1 MWPAAP
7 ALARCAERPRDPA
20 AMIGR
25 TTTQRMVRRFEDVL
39 ERAVAYNPGVDQDLL
54 RKAYVFSAREHR
66 NQRRSSGEP
75 YLVHPLEV
83 AYILADLQ
91 LDTASIVAG
100 MLHDVVED
108 TLTTIDVVGAH
119 FGADVAHIVD
129 GVTKISK
136 LEFASRAEAEA
147 ENLRKMILAMVDDVR
162 VILVKL
168 ADRLHNMRTL
178 EHLDPERRE
187 RNARE
192 TREIYAPIA
201 NRLGMGRIKAELDD
215 LAFQH
220 LEPEAYHELRV
231 LLESRRKVSDR
242 FIDEIQAQ
250 LESALQDAGIQ
261 AEITGRVKATS
272 SIHRKMRVQ
281 KIGVEQVYDYIAFRV
296 IVGSI
301 KECYGALGTV
311 HSIWR
316 PVPGRIKDYIAMPK
330 PNLYQSLHTSV
341 MTDKGQPFEVQIRTR
356 EMHGIAEQ
364 GIAAHWQY
372 KEGKA
377 LSDRDAQKIAWLR
390 QILDWQK
397 DLKDPRD
404 FLEMVKVDLF
414 PEEVYTF
421 TPQGKVLSFRAGA
434 TPIDFAYAVHTE
446 VGHQCVGAK
455 VNGRIV
461 PLRYELRNG
470 DIVEILTSPGRHPSR
485 DWLSIAK
492 TSRARSKIRAW
503 VNASEREQALAL
515 GRELTE
521 RHFRKYKLTVKPFE
535 DGRLAKALEALGF
548 AGLDDFYAAAGY
560 GKVTPQALLSHLV
573 PEQELQVRPEGVVE
587 RVVKR
592 ALGRGDR
599 GVKVRGMDDMM
610 ITLAKCCN
618 PVRGEE
624 ILGYISRG
632 RGVSIHSAKCPNV
645 VQLMYD
651 PERRIDVEWSVE
663 TGGGALYDV
672 KLALDVEDRQG
683 LLAKIVSA
691 VADEKTNIKNVE
703 ATTFDTA
710 DARILLVVAVADHK
724 QLERVVG
731 RLRKIRGVREVDRM
745 LR

>member
-1 MWPAAP
+1 
-7 ALARCAERPRDPA
+7 
-20 AMIGR
+20 MIGR

-108 TLTTIDVVGAH
+108 TLTTIDVVRAH

-136 LEFASRAEAEA
+136 LEFSSRAEAEA

-220 LEPEAYHELRV
+220 LEPEQYHELRA
-231 LLESRRKVSDR
+231 LLESRRKISDR
-242 FIDEIQAQ
+242 FIEEIQAR
-250 LESALQDAGIQ
+250 LEGALRDAGIE

-272 SIHRKMRVQ
+272 SIQRKMRVQ

-296 IVGSI
+296 IVGTI

-377 LSDRDAQKIAWLR
+377 LSDKDAQKIAWLR

-434 TPIDFAYAVHTE
+434 TPVDFAYAVHTE

-521 RHFRKYKLTVKPFE
+521 RHFRKYKLALKPFE
-535 DGRLAKALEALGF
+535 DGRLAKALEELGF
-548 AGLDDFYAAAGY
+548 ASLDDFYAAAGY
-560 GKVTPQALLSHLV
+560 GKLTPQSLLSRLV
-573 PEQELQVRPEGVVE
+573 PEQELHVRPEGVVE

-632 RGVSIHSAKCPNV
+632 RGVSIHSTRCPNV

-651 PERRIDVEWSVE
+651 PERRIDVEWSE
-663 TGGGALYDV
+663 GADGGDVYDV

-710 DARILLVVAVADHK
+710 DARILLVVAVADHR
-724 QLERVVG
+724 QLERVMG
-731 RLRKIRGVREVDRM
+731 RLRKIKGVREVDRV